1 MINNKIKI
9 SNKNEISKIKK
20 KLKNSFDEK
29 KCYNLSQNIIDA
41 TDNYKSYTKSAVL
54 CLLISNIT
62 DNTINIV
69 LTKRSEHL
77 KHHKGQISLPGGKL
91 EAQDKGDFQQ
101 CAYREAYEEIGFEQ
115 NKAIYLG
122 KLNKYITGS
131 GFLIQPIVVLL
142 EEVQNFVM
150 NRQEVT
156 SILHFPVNYLLS
168 GDVINKVFLDEDQNK
183 YFLNIYWK
191 KNKIWGA
198 TAKILIDLINLLKIN
213 ND

>member
-9 SNKNEISKIKK
+9 SNKIEILKIKN
-20 KLKNSFDEK
+20 KLEDSFNDK
-29 KCYNLSQNIIDA
+29 KCFNLSSNTSDI
-41 TDNYKSYTKSAVL
+41 TENYKNFTKSAVL
-54 CLLISNIT
+54 CLLISNDSNYT
-62 DNTINIV
+62 LDIV

-91 EAQDKGDFQQ
+91 EPQDKGDFQQ
-101 CAYREAYEEIGFEQ
+101 CAYREAYEEIGFEK

-142 EEVQNFVM
+142 YEVQNFII

-156 SILHFPVNYLLS
+156 SILHFPINYLLS
-168 GDVINKVFLDEDQNK
+168 QNVINKVFLDEDHKK

-198 TAKILIDLINLLKIN
+198 TAKILIDLISLLKK
-213 ND
+213 

>member
-9 SNKNEISKIKK
+9 SNKTGILKIKN
-20 KLKNSFDEK
+20 KLENSFDNEK
-29 KCYNLSQNIIDA
+29 CFNLYNNISD
-41 TDNYKSYTKSAVL
+41 TTENYKNCTKSAVL
-54 CLLISNIT
+54 CLLISNVSNHT
-62 DNTINIV
+62 LDIV
-69 LTKRSEHL
+69 LTKRSKYL

-91 EAQDKGDFQQ
+91 ELQDKDDYQQ
-101 CAYREAYEEIGFEQ
+101 CAYREAYEEIGFEK

-131 GFLIQPIVVLL
+131 GFLIQPVVVLV

-156 SILHFPVNYLLS
+156 SILHLPINYLLS
-168 GDVINKVFLDEDQNK
+168 DNVISKVYLDKDHNK
-183 YFLNIYWK
+183 YFFNIYWK

-198 TAKILIDLINLLKIN
+198 TAKILIDLINLLKK
-213 ND
+213 

>member
-9 SNKNEISKIKK
+9 SNKNEILKIKN
-20 KLKNSFDEK
+20 KLEYNFDDK
-29 KCYNLSQNIIDA
+29 KCFNLSYNINDI
-41 TDNYKSYTKSAVL
+41 TENYKSFTKSSVL
-54 CLLISNIT
+54 CLLISNGSNHT
-62 DNTINIV
+62 LDIV
-69 LTKRSEHL
+69 LTKRSKHL
-77 KHHKGQISLPGGKL
+77 KYHKGQISLPGGKL
-91 EAQDKGDFQQ
+91 EPQDKGDFQQ

-168 GDVINKVFLDEDQNK
+168 DNVISKVFLNEGHNK
-183 YFLNIYWK
+183 YFLNICWK

-198 TAKILIDLINLLKIN
+198 TAKILVDLINLLRK
-213 ND
+213 

>member
-1 MINNKIKI
+1 M
-9 SNKNEISKIKK
+9 
-20 KLKNSFDEK
+20 
-29 KCYNLSQNIIDA
+29 
-41 TDNYKSYTKSAVL
+41 
-54 CLLISNIT
+54 
-62 DNTINIV
+62 
-69 LTKRSEHL
+69 TKRSKHL

-91 EAQDKGDFQQ
+91 EAQDKDFQQ

-131 GFLIQPIVVLL
+131 GFLIQPIVVLA
-142 EEVQNFVM
+142 ENGQNFIM

-156 SILHFPVNYLLS
+156 SILHFPINYLLS
-168 GDVINKVFLDEDQNK
+168 NKVIRKVFLDDYQNK

-198 TAKILIDLINLLKIN
+198 TAKILVDLINLLRK
-213 ND
+213 

>member
-9 SNKNEISKIKK
+9 SNKNQILKIRN
-20 KLKNSFDEK
+20 KLEYSFNDK
-29 KCYNLSQNIIDA
+29 KCFNLSNNVND
-41 TDNYKSYTKSAVL
+41 TTENYKNFTKSAVL
-54 CLLISNIT
+54 CLLISNGSD
-62 DNTINIV
+62 DNLDIV
-69 LTKRSEHL
+69 LTKRSKYL
-77 KHHKGQISLPGGKL
+77 KYHSGQISLPGGKL
-91 EAQDKGDFQQ
+91 EPQDKGDFRQ
-101 CAYREAYEEIGFEQ
+101 CAYREAYEEIGFEK

-168 GDVINKVFLDEDQNK
+168 GDVINKVFLAVSYTHLTLPTK
-183 YFLNIYWK
+183 VSV
-191 KNKIWGA
+191 
-198 TAKILIDLINLLKIN
+198 
-213 ND
+213 

>member
-9 SNKNEISKIKK
+9 SNKIEILKIKS
-20 KLKNSFDEK
+20 KLKNCFDDK
-29 KCYNLSQNIIDA
+29 KCFNLSDNVSDVA
-41 TDNYKSYTKSAVL
+41 ENYKNYTKSAVL
-54 CLLISNIT
+54 CLLISNSSNYTLDI
-62 DNTINIV
+62 I
-69 LTKRSEHL
+69 LTKRSKHL
-77 KHHKGQISLPGGKL
+77 KYHKGQISLPGGKL
-91 EAQDKGDFQQ
+91 EPQDKGDFQQ

-142 EEVQNFVM
+142 EEVQSFTM

-156 SILHFPVNYLLS
+156 SILHFPINYLLS
-168 GDVINKVFLDEDQNK
+168 NNVINKVFLDEGQNK
-183 YFLNIYWK
+183 YFFSFYWK

-198 TAKILIDLINLLKIN
+198 TAKILIDLIDLLKLK

>member
-1 MINNKIKI
+1 MINDKIKI
-9 SNKNEISKIKK
+9 SNKIEILKIKK
-20 KLKNSFDEK
+20 KLEDSFDNK
-29 KCYNLSQNIIDA
+29 KCFNLSNNVSD
-41 TDNYKSYTKSAVL
+41 TTENYKDFTKSAVL
-54 CLLISNIT
+54 CLLISNGSSYT
-62 DNTINIV
+62 LDIV
-69 LTKRSEHL
+69 LTKRSRYL
-77 KHHKGQISLPGGKL
+77 RHHKGQISLPGGKL
-91 EAQDKGDFQQ
+91 EPQDKGDFQQ
-101 CAYREAYEEIGFEQ
+101 CAYREAYEEIGFE
-115 NKAIYLG
+115 KSRAIYLG

>member
-9 SNKNEISKIKK
+9 SNKIEILKIKN
-20 KLKNSFDEK
+20 KLEDSFNDK
-29 KCYNLSQNIIDA
+29 KCFNLSSNTSDI
-41 TDNYKSYTKSAVL
+41 TENYKNFTKSAVL
-54 CLLISNIT
+54 CLLISNGSNYSL
-62 DNTINIV
+62 DIV
-69 LTKRSEHL
+69 LTKRSNHL

-91 EAQDKGDFQQ
+91 EPQDKGDFQQ
-101 CAYREAYEEIGFEQ
+101 CAYREAYEEIGFEK

-142 EEVQNFVM
+142 YEVQNFII

-156 SILHFPVNYLLS
+156 SILHFPINYLLS
-168 GDVINKVFLDEDQNK
+168 DNVINKVFLDEDQKK

-198 TAKILIDLINLLKIN
+198 TAKILIDLISLLKK
-213 ND
+213 

>member
-9 SNKNEISKIKK
+9 SNKIEVVKIKN
-20 KLKNSFDEK
+20 KLELNFDDK
-29 KCYNLSQNIIDA
+29 KCFNLSDNVSDI
-41 TDNYKSYTKSAVL
+41 TENYKNFTKSAVL
-54 CLLISNIT
+54 CLLISNSSNYT
-62 DNTINIV
+62 LDIV
-69 LTKRSEHL
+69 LTKRSKHL
-77 KHHKGQISLPGGKL
+77 KYHKGQISFPGGKL
-91 EAQDKGDFQQ
+91 EPQDKDDFQL
-101 CAYREAYEEIGFEQ
+101 CAYREAFEEIGFKK

-142 EEVQNFVM
+142 EEVQNFII

-156 SILHFPVNYLLS
+156 SILHFPVNYLLL
-168 GDVINKVFLDEDQNK
+168 DNVISKVFLDEDNNK

-198 TAKILIDLINLLKIN
+198 TAKILIDLINLLKK
-213 ND
+213 

>member
-1 MINNKIKI
+1 MSNNKIKI
-9 SNKNEISKIKK
+9 SNKIEILKIKN
-20 KLKNSFDEK
+20 KLKKGFDNK
-29 KCYNLSQNIIDA
+29 KCFNLSNNVSD
-41 TDNYKSYTKSAVL
+41 TTEKYKNFTKSAVL
-54 CLLISNIT
+54 CLLISNDANYTLDI
-62 DNTINIV
+62 I

-77 KHHKGQISLPGGKL
+77 KYHKGQISLPGGKL
-91 EAQDKGDFQQ
+91 EPQDKGDFQQ
-101 CAYREAYEEIGFEQ
+101 CAYREAYEEIGFEK

-131 GFLIQPIVVLL
+131 GFLIQPIVVFL
-142 EEVQNFVM
+142 EEAQNFVM

-168 GDVINKVFLDEDQNK
+168 GDVINKVFLDKDQNK
-183 YFLNIYWK
+183 YFLSIYWK

>member
-9 SNKNEISKIKK
+9 SNKSQILKIKK
-20 KLKNSFDEK
+20 KFENRFDDK
-29 KCYNLSQNIIDA
+29 KCYNLSYNTIDVA
-41 TDNYKSYTKSAVL
+41 ENYKSFTKSAVL
-54 CLLISNIT
+54 WLLISNSSSFNL
-62 DNTINIV
+62 DIV
-69 LTKRSEHL
+69 LTKRSKHL
-77 KHHKGQISLPGGKL
+77 KYHKGQISFPGGKL
-91 EAQDKGDFQQ
+91 ELQDKGDFQK
-101 CAYREAYEEIGFEQ
+101 CAYREAYEEIGFEK

-131 GFLIQPIVVLL
+131 GFLIQPIVVLSN
-142 EEVQNFVM
+142 EVQHFII

-168 GDVINKVFLDEDQNK
+168 DGVINKVFLDEDQNK

-198 TAKILIDLINLLKIN
+198 TAKILIDLINLFKK
-213 ND
+213 